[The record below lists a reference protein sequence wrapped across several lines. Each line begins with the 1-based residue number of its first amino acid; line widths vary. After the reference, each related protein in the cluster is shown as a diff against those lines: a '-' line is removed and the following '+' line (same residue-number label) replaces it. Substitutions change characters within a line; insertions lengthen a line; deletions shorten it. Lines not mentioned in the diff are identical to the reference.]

1 KQSLIFLIVSGITT
15 GLSWLFYF
23 KAIQV
28 GQVSQVAVV
37 DKLSVALTVLI
48 ALIFLGESLSIK
60 SAIGITLIISGT
72 VLMIFK

>member
-1 KQSLIFLIVSGITT
+1 SGITT